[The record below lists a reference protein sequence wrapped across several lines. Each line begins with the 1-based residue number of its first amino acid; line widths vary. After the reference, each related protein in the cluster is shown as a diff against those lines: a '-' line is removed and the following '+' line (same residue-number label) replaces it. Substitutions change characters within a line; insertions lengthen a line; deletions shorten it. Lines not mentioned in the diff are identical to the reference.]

1 MAAGAEVSNIPCE
14 DYEMQRFQRSSLL
27 MSDCCWCASTSLKP
41 DRHHAEH
48 EVVRKHV

>member
-14 DYEMQRFQRSSLL
+14 DYEMQRFQRKQFINVRLL
-27 MSDCCWCASTSLKP
+27 WCASTSLKP